1 MRELI
6 CAWTSFLADR
16 QTETRKDGSP
26 LWALLWCVKWNL
38 TFIPQMKAST
48 LHDSA
53 AHVTLFMMK
62 MRLQTLPHLIHNI
75 ITTEFHFSNVTIL
88 FSFYSDMTFFSDYFA
103 RYRLLLTVNYSRL
116 SKCLRFPQ
124 SRLCKPLSLSLA
136 RSIPRRLRAKQC
148 WDKVLSGARL
158 IKLSTT
164 VNQITN
170 RVIMNT
176 LALPHQLQ

>member
-38 TFIPQMKAST
+38 TFIPQMKTST

-62 MRLQTLPHLIHNI
+62 IRLQTLPHLIHNI
-75 ITTEFHFSNVTIL
+75 IIFLMWPFYVHFTVTWHFFLTTLQDI
-88 FSFYSDMTFFSDYFA
+88 DYYWLWTTPDYQSVCGSHSRDFA
-103 RYRLLLTVNYSRL
+103 NS
-116 SKCLRFPQ
+116 C
-124 SRLCKPLSLSLA
+124 LSLSLA
-136 RSIPRRLRAKQC
+136 LFL
-148 WDKVLSGARL
+148 D
-158 IKLSTT
+158 
-164 VNQITN
+164 
-170 RVIMNT
+170 
-176 LALPHQLQ
+176 ALEPNNAETKSSVEPDW